1 MIFPISI
8 NGIPCQCEVLS
19 YQKAVP
25 MRICGSG
32 MGDCDP
38 PEPEE
43 FEFQLLDRKGYPAPW
58 LEKKLTPQLEQEVF
72 HHFLK
77 HLNQLNNCE
86 EP

>member
-1 MIFPISI
+1 MKFQTKVC
-8 NGIPCQCEVLS
+8 GIPCTVVVTL
-19 YQKAVP
+19 YRKAVP
-25 MRICGSG
+25 MRIYGSG

-58 LEKKLTPQLEQEVF
+58 LEKKLTPQLEEEVF
-72 HHFLK
+72 QHFLK
-77 HLNQLNNCE
+77 HLNQLNNCK